1 MLGKVLIDQVGRIR
15 YSTRSVVAPHVS
27 PSSRFL
33 LVSFNPLN
41 NRHDVNVNY
50 NPKDKTRNEIIFYSI
65 YNVYSY
71 KINAIFT

>member
-1 MLGKVLIDQVGRIR
+1 M

-50 NPKDKTRNEIIFYSI
+50 NPKDKTRKKSYST
-65 YNVYSY
+65 V
-71 KINAIFT
+71 FTMFIHTK